1 MTHIVAYYF
10 NRVIARVNPNNFFK
24 KYFLQNELNPLSV
37 HGVNMRTTSSLE
49 SLNSQLNR
57 TFGRARPNIFQFI
70 DHIKSHES
78 SKCERMAKL
87 VKTTSVSTKQLERK
101 RKKDKELEQNII
113 NVCVFLE
120 SMANKDMLPK
130 SGMNS
135 LYLQCYYSLHSV
147 FSLSFKALNY
157 LKIFMKYYFI
167 IITFRFAILN
177 F

>member
-1 MTHIVAYYF
+1 
-10 NRVIARVNPNNFFK
+10 
-24 KYFLQNELNPLSV
+24 
-37 HGVNMRTTSSLE
+37 MRTTSSLE

-101 RKKDKELEQNII
+101 RKKDKERDDKIKYFTEKLEQNII